1 MATRPPARAAW
12 LLVGLWAAVIL
23 LFSVTAPLPGT
34 GIIPDK
40 VVHVAAYAVLAFL
53 LRRGLL
59 ASPVAAPAVVAVLA
73 AVAYGALVEGIQSI
87 LPWRRAEWW
96 DLGANA
102 LGAVMAVVAGG
113 RRAG

>member
-1 MATRPPARAAW
+1 MANRPPARAAW
-12 LLVGLWAAVIL
+12 LLVGFWAAVIL
-23 LFSVTAPLPGT
+23 LFSVTASLPGS
-34 GIIPDK
+34 GVIPDK

-59 ASPVAAPAVVAVLA
+59 ASSVAAPAVVAVLA
-73 AVAYGALVEGIQSI
+73 AVAYGVLVEGIQSL

-102 LGAVMAVVAGG
+102 LGAVLAVLAGG
-113 RRAG
+113 RRGV